1 MARELDC
8 KLKDGT
14 TVMNSVMEP
23 IRDKSIELKVV
34 DVGARNG
41 MQEGVIPRSYSKE
54 STIIGFEPNP
64 DEYNKLVT
72 QTTDAEKVGAPMMR
86 FKNEKYFNCALW
98 SNDEK
103 RPFYIT
109 AGEGA
114 CTLMGEPDKKMCR
127 NMWFEGSNK
136 SYFDEHTNVLKTIE
150 MDCKRLDSLLPET
163 DIIDILKLDIEGAEL
178 AVLEGSKKILDKN
191 NILFIKSEFFTTP
204 YFSEGPLL
212 GHQHVYLH
220 DCGFRLIDL
229 DIDHS
234 SYSREKT
241 SYPSSADRRPIYAG
255 DAYFMLD
262 PERNNLSPIK
272 LHRMGIVCLNFHF
285 SSLGVSLL
293 REAGLMSEKEIIAI
307 EKTLASNWTTR
318 RAYNIWGRIPAKIK
332 DLVR

>member
-8 KLKDGT
+8 KLKDGD
-14 TVMNSVMEP
+14 TVMNSVMDP
-23 IRDKSIELKVV
+23 VRDKSIELKVV

-41 MQEGVIPRSYSKE
+41 MHEGVISRSYSKE
-54 STIIGFEPNP
+54 STLVGFEPNP

-72 QTTDAEKVGAPMMR
+72 QTTDAEKVGAQMSR

-136 SYFDEHTNVLKTIE
+136 SYYDVHTNVLKTIE
-150 MDCKRLDSLLPET
+150 MDCKRLDSLLPEA
-163 DIIDILKLDIEGAEL
+163 DIIDILKLDVEGGEL

-241 SYPSSADRRPIYAG
+241 TFPSSKDRRLLYAG

-262 PERNNLSPIK
+262 PDRNNLSPIK
-272 LHRMGIVCLNFHF
+272 LHRMGIACLNFHF

-293 REAGLMSEKEIIAI
+293 REAGFLTENEIIAI
-307 EKTLASNWTTR
+307 EKALKGNWTIR
-318 RAYNIWGRIPAKIK
+318 RAYNLWGKIPAKIK
-332 DLVR
+332 DLIR